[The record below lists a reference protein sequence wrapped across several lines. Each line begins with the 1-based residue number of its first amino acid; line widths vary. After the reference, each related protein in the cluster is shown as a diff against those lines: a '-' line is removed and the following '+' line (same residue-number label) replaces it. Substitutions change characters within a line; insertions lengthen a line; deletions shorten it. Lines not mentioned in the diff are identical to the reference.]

1 MDLLRLK
8 GKIQSLSSLTEQS
21 WQLLSDSLHLQ
32 NFQQG
37 EFLLKEGQVCES
49 IFFVNQGYCRSF
61 YVKDGNEISTQFHI
75 ENDLVSN
82 TKSLVS
88 GLRSD
93 YWIVAGENVEAIIFE
108 KPALLS
114 LYRLSA
120 EIESLGRKLLEQLL
134 IKQEEHADIFK
145 LLSPTER
152 YQYLLRNHPVIV
164 QRVPL
169 THIASYLGIARETLS
184 RIRSKRLS

>member
-1 MDLLRLK
+1 MDLTRLK
-8 GKIQSLSSLTEQS
+8 DNIQSLSSLTERS
-21 WQLLSDSLHLQ
+21 WQLLKDSLSVQTFH
-32 NFQQG
+32 QG
-37 EFLLKEGQVCES
+37 EFLLKEGQVCQS

-61 YVKDGNEISTQFHI
+61 YVKDGNEISTQFHL

-88 GLRSD
+88 GLKSD
-93 YWIVAGENVEAIIFE
+93 YWIVAGQEMEAVVFE
-108 KPALLS
+108 KTAMLG
-114 LYRLSA
+114 LYRHSA

-134 IKQEEHADIFK
+134 IKQQEHADIFK

-152 YQYLLRNHPVIV
+152 YQYLLRNHPAIV

-169 THIASYLGIARETLS
+169 THIASFLGIARETLS
-184 RIRSKRLS
+184 RIRSKKV